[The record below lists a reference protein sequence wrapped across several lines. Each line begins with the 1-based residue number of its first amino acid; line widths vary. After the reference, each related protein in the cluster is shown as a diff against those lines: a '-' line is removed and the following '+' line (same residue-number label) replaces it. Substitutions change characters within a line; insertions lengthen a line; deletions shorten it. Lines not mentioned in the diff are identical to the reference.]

1 MQAALYLCDRIL
13 GKTTGKKVAS
23 ADDREAPYTDA
34 AFELDEQEREEDN
47 ETRSLFAGFGARRGV

>member
-1 MQAALYLCDRIL
+1 MKIAIYLCDRIL
-13 GKTTGKKVAS
+13 GKTTGAKVAP

-47 ETRSLFAGFGARRGV
+47 EMRSLFAGFGTRGGA